1 MKPLLKFEQKKAVAP
16 LNRSYSQIYNDT
28 GYLTIADTNNECT
41 DNLMSKNIAVMKIR
55 LSWGCTKIHENYVK

>member
-28 GYLTIADTNNECT
+28 GYLTIVDTNNECT

-55 LSWGCTKIHENYVK
+55 LS